1 MKRLLVAVLALVVVA
16 VVGFFTVGARI
27 ADSRMNTVVSTMV
40 PVVSPAASALHRRLF
55 IADLHADQ
63 LLWGR
68 DPLERVSRGHV
79 DVPRL
84 QEGHVA
90 LQVFSVV
97 TKTPRG
103 MNYDHNTGDTDNV
116 LLLALAEHWPR
127 ATWTSLRARALYQ
140 AKTLR
145 DAARRSANTLT
156 LITTREEMA
165 QFVERR
171 AGDPAQVSALLAIE
185 GLHALDGKLESVD
198 TLYAAGFRMM
208 GLTHF
213 FDNEVAASAHG
224 VTHAGLTPLGRQV
237 IARMEALGIIVD
249 LAHSSSQ
256 TMQEVLAMA
265 TRPVVVSHTGVAATC
280 PGPRNLTD
288 DQLRAIAA
296 NGGLVGIGYWDGAV
310 CEPTVHSIVKA
321 IQHAVQVAGAAH
333 VALGSDFDGA
343 TQTPFDTRGM
353 AAIIDG
359 LLKAG
364 MDQETIARVMGGN
377 TRDFLL
383 RQLPSSSP
391 PLRARR

>member
-1 MKRLLVAVLALVVVA
+1 MKRVVTGLLLVVVLA

-27 ADSRMNTVVSTMV
+27 ADGQMNTVVSTTL
-40 PVVSPAASALHRRLF
+40 PPVSPVASALHRRLF
-55 IADLHADQ
+55 VADLHADQ

-68 DPLERVSRGHV
+68 DPLERVARGHV

-103 MNYDHNTGDTDNV
+103 MNYDHNTGETDNV
-116 LLLALAEHWPR
+116 LLLALAQRWPR
-127 ATWTSLRARALYQ
+127 ATWTSLRARAVYQ
-140 AKTLR
+140 ADKLR
-145 DAARRSANTLT
+145 DAALRSANTLT

-165 QFVERR
+165 VFVERR

-237 IARMEALGIIVD
+237 VARMEALGIIVD
-249 LAHSSSQ
+249 LAHSSAQ
-256 TMQEVLAMA
+256 TVQEVLAMA

-310 CEPTVHSIVKA
+310 CEPTIANIVKA
-321 IQHAVQVAGAAH
+321 MQHAVQVAGAAH

-343 TQTPFDTRGM
+343 TRTPFDTRGV
-353 AAIIDG
+353 AAITDG

-364 MDQETIARVMGGN
+364 LDQETIARVMGGN

-383 RQLPSSSP
+383 QQLTSSSP
-391 PLRARR
+391 PS